1 MVRRLE
7 KSSTIVMVTGGSCEV
22 TDVWSAGR
30 RRAPVK
36 GRPFFSQ
43 LKLTGVSPR
52 TSPQSTRVR
61 VPTVS
66 IELEVEEVEIV
77 LPKLKGA
84 KTGGT
89 EI

>member
-1 MVRRLE
+1 M
-7 KSSTIVMVTGGSCEV
+7 
-22 TDVWSAGR
+22 DVWSAGR

>member
-1 MVRRLE
+1 M
-7 KSSTIVMVTGGSCEV
+7 VMVTGGWV
-22 TDVWSAGR
+22 TTDARPVE
-30 RRAPVK
+30 VK

>member
-7 KSSTIVMVTGGSCEV
+7 KSSTMVMVTGGSWV
-22 TDVWSAGR
+22 TTDARPVE
-30 RRAPVK
+30 VK

-66 IELEVEEVEIV
+66 TELDREEEIV

>member
-7 KSSTIVMVTGGSCEV
+7 KSSTMVMVTGGWVV
-22 TDVWSAGR
+22 TDAR
-30 RRAPVK
+30 PEVK

>member
-7 KSSTIVMVTGGSCEV
+7 KSSTIVMVTGGSWVTAAAEV
-22 TDVWSAGR
+22 V
-30 RRAPVK
+30 VK
-36 GRPFFSQ
+36 GRPAFFSQ
-43 LKLTGVSPR
+43 LKLTSVSPR
-52 TSPQSTRVR
+52 ASPQSTRVR

-66 IELEVEEVEIV
+66 AELDREWEEIV